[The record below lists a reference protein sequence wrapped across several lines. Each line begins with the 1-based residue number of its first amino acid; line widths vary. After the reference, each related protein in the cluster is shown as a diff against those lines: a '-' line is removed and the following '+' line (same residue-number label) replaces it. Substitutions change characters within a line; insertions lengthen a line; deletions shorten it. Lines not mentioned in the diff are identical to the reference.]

1 MALFASHFIYRYG
14 SIDTNFGEKYTS
26 GCKFSILFFIPI
38 ITGIWWSTV
47 VRVWFWPNTQMDD
60 YTRFE
65 TRSCSQKTFS
75 RNLIME
81 TVGVGIENISYIG
94 AKFYNQEKGNLTS
107 HFNTPAWIGVAQMW
121 FMVVGQVQKYK
132 TCLFNLRYLQWDVF
146 LDLGPS
152 VIFVLQNNY
161 RLHQMQQIIFKFS
174 YSMHWSCKQQFLYF
188 LCTCQLQFTFSV
200 QCLIWILILLV
211 HS

>member
-47 VRVWFWPNTQMDD
+47 VRVWFWPNTQMDE
-60 YTRFE
+60 YT
-65 TRSCSQKTFS
+65 

-94 AKFYNQEKGNLTS
+94 AKFYNQENGNLTS

-121 FMVVGQVQKYK
+121 FMVNCFAVYCVARK
-132 TCLFNLRYLQWDVF
+132 TNTEQ
-146 LDLGPS
+146 
-152 VIFVLQNNY
+152 I
-161 RLHQMQQIIFKFS
+161 RLPPFTIMVRDHS
-174 YSMHWSCKQQFLYF
+174 HKQ
-188 LCTCQLQFTFSV
+188 
-200 QCLIWILILLV
+200 
-211 HS
+211 